1 MIWTKLRLN
10 VLITSTQPQGSMSYD
25 YESYNDPISGGG
37 NLEFSDKSIR
47 HGFIRK
53 VYLIL
58 CGQLT
63 ITFGLVALFTL
74 SEGVKAF
81 ARNNQWLFWVALVT
95 TFVCLIALSCCG
107 NLRRKFPHNF
117 IFLGLFTVCEGF
129 LLGCASASF
138 EAVEILIAVGITA
151 AVVLGLTLFAFQ
163 TKFVMRL
170 FVDCYRIDFTMCGGF
185 VLVSVIV
192 LMLFGILALIF
203 RNRTRLSIY
212 VNLFV
217 IYFRS
222 CPLYIRVSAHLLF
235 CFYLVFDTQM
245 MLGGNHRNAIS
256 PEEYVFAALTL
267 YLDIINIFMYI
278 LTLIGYSRD

>member
-1 MIWTKLRLN
+1 MDVN
-10 VLITSTQPQGSMSYD
+10 VLLITQPQGSMSYD
-25 YESYNDPISGGG
+25 YESYNDPISGAD
-37 NLEFSDKSIR
+37 NFEFSDKSIR

-74 SEGVKAF
+74 NDDVKLF

-107 NLRRKFPHNF
+107 NLRRRFPHNF

-138 EAVEILIAVGITA
+138 TAEEILMAVGITG

-163 TKFVMRL
+163 TKN
-170 FVDCYRIDFTMCGGF
+170 RI
-185 VLVSVIV
+185 
-192 LMLFGILALIF
+192 
-203 RNRTRLSIY
+203 LSIVY
-212 VNLFV
+212 SSVG
-217 IYFRS
+217 
-222 CPLYIRVSAHLLF
+222 ALLF

-245 MLGGNHRNAIS
+245 MMGGNHKHAIS

-278 LTLIGYSRD
+278 LSLIGYTRD

>member
-1 MIWTKLRLN
+1 MAKNTVN
-10 VLITSTQPQGSMSYD
+10 PATVSTQPQGSMSYD

-81 ARNNQWLFWVALVT
+81 ARNNHWLFWVAFVT

-163 TKFVMRL
+163 TK
-170 FVDCYRIDFTMCGGF
+170 IDFTMCGGF

-203 RNRTRLSIY
+203 RNRILSIVY
-212 VNLFV
+212 SSVG
-217 IYFRS
+217 
-222 CPLYIRVSAHLLF
+222 ALLF